1 MDDSAERKNAQ
12 HTGTGTEQQGT
23 TNTGHRGSEGNES
36 TEHKDTEHSSAE
48 PSDPGSNN
56 AQHKAPGSPVP
67 PDCHQGSYVPSK
79 DYVAAGLLAIFL
91 GSLGI
96 HKFYLGYNST
106 GFIML
111 AVTVVGS
118 AFTLGVAGGVMG
130 VIGIIEGIMYLTQ
143 GQQRFD
149 RTYVQNRREWF

>member
-23 TNTGHRGSEGNES
+23 TNTEHRGAEGNES
-36 TEHKDTEHSSAE
+36 TEHKDTEHLSAE

>member
-1 MDDSAERKNAQ
+1 
-12 HTGTGTEQQGT
+12 
-23 TNTGHRGSEGNES
+23 
-36 TEHKDTEHSSAE
+36 
-48 PSDPGSNN
+48 
-56 AQHKAPGSPVP
+56 
-67 PDCHQGSYVPSK
+67 
-79 DYVAAGLLAIFL
+79 
-91 GSLGI
+91 
-96 HKFYLGYNST
+96 
-106 GFIML
+106 ML